1 MNHDEMLK
9 LYRGALE
16 AIEQLHQQARQ
27 GGRARSLFCTL
38 AVILDNAR
46 ILDAMKAEVDAER
59 ERERNSM
66 EAEMA
71 PVPQDSHHGAV
82 TSRSSTP

>member
-1 MNHDEMLK
+1 MSHDEMLK

-16 AIEQLHQQARQ
+16 AIEQLHQQARL

-59 ERERNSM
+59 ERERHSM
-66 EAEMA
+66 EADLQLYPRIRTMG
-71 PVPQDSHHGAV
+71 PV
-82 TSRSSTP
+82 TSRSSRP

>member
-1 MNHDEMLK
+1 MNHDEMLV
-9 LYRGALE
+9 LYRDALE
-16 AIEQLHQQARQ
+16 AIGRLHEQARL

-59 ERERNSM
+59 ERERHSM
-66 EAEMA
+66 EADLQLYPRIRTMG
-71 PVPQDSHHGAV
+71 PV
-82 TSRSSTP
+82 TSRSSRP

>member
-16 AIEQLHQQARQ
+16 AIEQLHQQSRQ

-38 AVILDNAR
+38 AVVLDNAGV
-46 ILDAMKAEVDAER
+46 LDALNAAVEAER
-59 ERERNSM
+59 RRE
-66 EAEMA
+66 
-71 PVPQDSHHGAV
+71 PG
-82 TSRSSTP
+82 

>member
-1 MNHDEMLK
+1 MNHDEMLV
-9 LYRGALE
+9 LYRDALE
-16 AIEQLHQQARQ
+16 AIGRLHEQARL

-59 ERERNSM
+59 EPERHSM
-66 EAEMA
+66 EA
-71 PVPQDSHHGAV
+71 DLHLC
-82 TSRSSTP
+82 SRIRRVGR